1 MGLDKSGRPI
11 EAPGARYTTNPIKIW
26 PGALGAHNWQPM
38 AYSPVTGLVYVPGNG
53 APVTY
58 TPVPAKDFKFTPG
71 RTSTGVDFRGT
82 GQIPETEYAA
92 TQPEATGRFLVA
104 WDPVKQQERWR
115 LLFAPGT
122 PGGGVLATA
131 GGLVFLGNSAYDSQ
145 TGEKLWE
152 EPLLGDRPVSWISY
166 MLDGKQYL
174 SILARSSP
182 NNRLFTFT
190 VDGSGTMPALPPSPA
205 AQGNGNGTPAPAK

>member
-1 MGLDKSGRPI
+1 
-11 EAPGARYTTNPIKIW
+11 
-26 PGALGAHNWQPM
+26 
-38 AYSPVTGLVYVPGNG
+38 
-53 APVTY
+53 
-58 TPVPAKDFKFTPG
+58 
-71 RTSTGVDFRGT
+71 
-82 GQIPETEYAA
+82 
-92 TQPEATGRFLVA
+92 
-104 WDPVKQQERWR
+104 VKQQERWR

-122 PGGGVLATA
+122 PGGGMLATA
-131 GGLVFLGNSAYDSQ
+131 GGLVFLGNSAYDAE

-190 VDGSGTMPALPPSPA
+190 VDGGGTMPAVPPPVPGPGR
-205 AQGNGNGTPAPAK
+205 GNITPPAPAK